1 MKINISEELPLSRLL
16 LFSLPTVVSV
26 VFMSV
31 YTIVDGIFIARF
43 VGSDA
48 LSGLNIA
55 YPCYGLLIAIATMF
69 GTGGSAYVAHKLGQK
84 KNAAARRAFSFLFW
98 VLVFFSASAAF
109 VSFFCIEEICLLLG
123 ADRKLL
129 GYAAD
134 YLSVLMAWN
143 FLGVLQ
149 FFFLC
154 FFVTVNKPK
163 LGLWLSV
170 WGGIAN
176 MVLDYV
182 FIVEWKMG
190 ISGAA
195 YATMIGCAVP
205 ALGGIVFFLSPKRE
219 LCLTLPFFSRSSALW
234 AALLKSMSN
243 GSSEMISQVSVAFS
257 SILINRAM
265 MDHIGSDGVAAYSAA
280 LYCDY
285 LVMSAFFGFSV
296 GIAPHISYHFGAN
309 HREYLKSAVRKCL
322 FFVFGSSL
330 LALAVFLV
338 LLPFIAEFFFPKTG
352 TVYEVA
358 LFGLFIFG
366 FSFLFKGINI
376 FASALFTALGSG
388 KISAVLAFSRTFV
401 FIQLNIYVLA
411 YFGGVTGIWL
421 ALPCAELMAL
431 FVFLYY
437 CRELRRYYQVL

>member
-1 MKINISEELPLSRLL
+1 MEN
-16 LFSLPTVVSV
+16 
-26 VFMSV
+26 
-31 YTIVDGIFIARF
+31 
-43 VGSDA
+43 
-48 LSGLNIA
+48 
-55 YPCYGLLIAIATMF
+55 
-69 GTGGSAYVAHKLGQK
+69 
-84 KNAAARRAFSFLFW
+84 
-98 VLVFFSASAAF
+98 
-109 VSFFCIEEICLLLG
+109 
-123 ADRKLL
+123 
-129 GYAAD
+129 
-134 YLSVLMAWN
+134 
-143 FLGVLQ
+143 
-149 FFFLC
+149 
-154 FFVTVNKPK
+154 
-163 LGLWLSV
+163 
-170 WGGIAN
+170 
-176 MVLDYV
+176 
-182 FIVEWKMG
+182 G

-309 HREYLKSAVRKCL
+309 HREYLKLAVRKCL

-411 YFGGVTGIWL
+411 YFWGVTGIWL